1 MDLDMLEWRAM
12 NAIAKTSTFVL
23 LLAAALPVVVVTST
37 GCDKFK
43 KGDADA
49 AVEAG
54 PVATTVDTTA
64 PTDTATPS
72 ATTTVVTPVWH
83 PSAKV
88 DGGVKMLDAGP
99 PIKLA
104 DGGVVAPIPTPV
116 PNGTLTPPPG
126 FPTALPSNLV
136 IPTALPSGLPKG
148 LPTAIPTTTAH

>member
-1 MDLDMLEWRAM
+1 MDLDMLECARM

-23 LLAAALPVVVVTST
+23 LLVASLPVAVVAT

-49 AVEAG
+49 AAEAG
-54 PVATTVDTTA
+54 PVATTVDTT
-64 PTDTATPS
+64 PTDTSTPS
-72 ATTTVVTPVWH
+72 ATTTAVTPVWH
-83 PSAKV
+83 PVAKV
-88 DGGVKMLDAGP
+88 DGGVKMMDAGP
-99 PIKLA
+99 PIKRA

-126 FPTALPSNLV
+126 FPTAIPSGLV
-136 IPTALPSGLPKG
+136 IPTALPSTLPKT